1 MVSAYYYI
9 ADWCKGSI
17 PVSLAGDLDSS
28 SGSAIGGYKKMAWEK
43 EPYSELQ
50 QETGAYYDMLYD
62 FSCLVSRANE
72 QSFEGLEPK
81 KIAKLMQK
89 SSDAFLKL
97 CMVDSVVPK
106 QKKEVTE
113 PKEKPKAETLK
124 EALTEEPKE
133 RPLPDNF
140 LKITPDGWGLCPVCG
155 NKVLKVTA
163 TTRLENFPVF
173 CKRCRA
179 DHIVNWWNADEQRI
193 LYKRYVSDRYIRDRA
208 YKGTGL
214 KSFQNTG
221 SSAPE
226 RVIIGI

>member
-1 MVSAYYYI
+1 MAKIKDVSNYI
-9 ADWCKGSI
+9 RTESK
-17 PVSLAGDLDSS
+17 V
-28 SGSAIGGYKKMAWEK
+28 
-43 EPYSELQ
+43 Q

-81 KIAKLMQK
+81 RIAGLMLK
-89 SSDAFLKL
+89 SADAFLKL
-97 CMVDSVVPK
+97 CMVENLTPK
-106 QKKEVTE
+106 EQKKEQPKKVKE
-113 PKEKPKAETLK
+113 EQPKETIVEETK
-124 EALTEEPKE
+124 QRT
-133 RPLPDNF
+133 LPDNF

-155 NKVLKVTA
+155 NKVLKVTS

-208 YKGTGL
+208 DAAYKGVGYRNY
-214 KSFQNTG
+214 QNTG
-221 SSAPE
+221 MSATE
-226 RVIIGI
+226 RVAMKM

>member
-1 MVSAYYYI
+1 M
-9 ADWCKGSI
+9 
-17 PVSLAGDLDSS
+17 AGRKDT
-28 SGSAIGGYKKMAWEK
+28 
-43 EPYSELQ
+43 YSVEQ

-62 FSCLVSRANE
+62 FSCLVSKANE

-81 KIAKLMQK
+81 IIARLMRK
-89 SSDAFLKL
+89 ATDAFSKL
-97 CMVDSVVPK
+97 CMVDSVMPK
-106 QKKEVTE
+106 QKDAVPE
-113 PKEKPKAETLK
+113 PKEKPKAEPPK
-124 EALTEEPKE
+124 EPLTEEPKE

-140 LKITPDGWGLCPVCG
+140 LRVCKDGWGLCPVCG

-221 SSAPE
+221 SSVQE
-226 RVIIGI
+226 RVAMNS